1 MTAGRKKIEPSCGS
15 FINNYMW
22 GVRHL
27 SSFLCCGD
35 GGTRPA
41 SCSGPRRAFG
51 HHGAERCGP
60 HPSPSRTVLPS
71 CTPHTAG
78 APQGTASWLSAKQ
91 LHILFSQQTS
101 LPLGALP
108 CVGHNTY
115 VLKGSM
121 QHNRDACTVPL
132 FS

>member
-51 HHGAERCGP
+51 HHGAERYGRRLLP
-60 HPSPSRTVLPS
+60 LHIGLPS
-71 CTPHTAG
+71 CTLHTVG
-78 APQGTASWLSAKQ
+78 GPVGRLFWLSATRFRS
-91 LHILFSQQTS
+91 LCSQQTAS
-101 LPLGALP
+101 PRGAIL
-108 CVGHNTY
+108 CDVHKTS
-115 VLKGSM
+115 VLKGPVR
-121 QHNRDACTVPL
+121 HNRGACTVPL
-132 FS
+132 VS